1 MNDLRYRARGTRTLA
16 VVDSNSIYAAGLR
29 TVLSASVTHS
39 AECNIWTELDSL
51 ATLEQRV
58 DQADRAPDLIL
69 VDEGLLPASELSKYL
84 RRWPNTKWVLLV
96 TYPRRA
102 MDSAAAYLTAG
113 MRAILPRSIEPER
126 LRAIVS
132 QLLSGEPLATPNQL
146 PSAPTPAEQVRGK
159 LTSREMEI
167 LQLIAQGL
175 RNHEIGKQLYI
186 SDQTVGVHRKN
197 LMRKLAVN
205 NSAALI
211 GKSFRLRL
219 IY

>member
-1 MNDLRYRARGTRTLA
+1 
-16 VVDSNSIYAAGLR
+16 VDPNSIYAAGLR
-29 TVLSASVTHS
+29 TVLSASSSNSV
-39 AECNIWTELDSL
+39 EYKIWTELNAL
-51 ATLEQRV
+51 ATCEQRV
-58 DQADRAPDLIL
+58 DRAGCAPDLIL
-69 VDEGLLPASELSKYL
+69 IDEGLLAASELPKYL
-84 RRWPNTKWVLLV
+84 RRWPDTKWVVLV

-102 MDSAAAYLTAG
+102 MDSAAAYLAAG
-113 MRAILPRSIEPER
+113 VRAILPRSIEPER
-126 LRAIVS
+126 LRAIVT
-132 QLLSGEPLATPNQL
+132 QILSGEPLASPNQL
-146 PSAPTPAEQVRGK
+146 PPAPTPAEQVRGK

-175 RNHEIGKQLYI
+175 RNHEIGKQLFI

-205 NSAALI
+205 NSAALV